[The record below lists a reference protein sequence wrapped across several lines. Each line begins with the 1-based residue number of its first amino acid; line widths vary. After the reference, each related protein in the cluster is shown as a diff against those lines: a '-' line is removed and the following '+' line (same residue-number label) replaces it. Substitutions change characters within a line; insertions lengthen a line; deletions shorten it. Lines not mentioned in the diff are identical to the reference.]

1 MRFVSLGCSM
11 MFGYSDV
18 NLDHRITKQNSLVYQ
33 VSKMYNAEYLN
44 LAVCGGGNGLI
55 YERLLTN
62 SLKLNPDK
70 DFIVI
75 GWTESFRRKLF
86 FKNEV
91 DITYR
96 PYHTTQDTI
105 REFIEGLYEKNE
117 FFSTIPIRKWY
128 EIYNNEKIWPDTL
141 STKRDDKEFIDA
153 GIEEYKS
160 LLSDTWINPNMN
172 YYDTLMTIISAYNF
186 LKSNGFKFIMLD
198 ALEVIGKEELKNC
211 TIDYYYIP
219 KELLELYKNIP
230 NYIRGEV
237 YQKVIDKVK
246 GGTLSDGHP
255 SAIGA
260 KFYAKKLYK
269 EINKLY
275 EIK

>member
-1 MRFVSLGCSM
+1 MRFVSFGCSM
-11 MFGYSDV
+11 MFGY
-18 NLDHRITKQNSLVYQ
+18 NNFEPMKTKQNSLVYQ
-33 VSKMYNAEYLN
+33 LSKMYGGEYLN

-96 PYHTTQDTI
+96 PYHTTQETI
-105 REFIEGLYEKNE
+105 QEFIKGLYEKNA

-128 EIYNNEKIWPDTL
+128 ELEDKEKIWPDTR
-141 STKRDDKEFIDA
+141 STKRDDKDYIDE

-198 ALEVIGKEELKNC
+198 ALEVVSKEELKNC
-211 TIDYYYIP
+211 TIDFYYIP

-237 YQKVIDKVK
+237 YQEVIDKVK

-260 KFYAKKLYK
+260 KYYAKKLYT
-269 EINKLY
+269 EINKSY